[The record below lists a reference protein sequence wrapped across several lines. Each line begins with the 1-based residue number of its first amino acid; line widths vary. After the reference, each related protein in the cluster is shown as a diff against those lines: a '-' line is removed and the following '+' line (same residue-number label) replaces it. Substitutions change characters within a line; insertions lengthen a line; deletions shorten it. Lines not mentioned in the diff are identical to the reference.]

1 MEKSFY
7 CVNEEETKKFG
18 LRLGKFLKSGDFI
31 CLEGNIGAGKTTLVK
46 AIAESMGFLAKDI
59 VSPTFTIMNMH
70 EGVINLY
77 HFDLYRL
84 TGSSELEMLG
94 FYDYHN
100 ADGVVMVEWSNLF
113 LQAMP
118 DKRLTISLLATGEG
132 RNISLKAQGARYEQ
146 ICQEV
151 ASANISD

>member
-59 VSPTFTIMNMH
+59 VSPTFTIMNMY

-84 TGSSELEMLG
+84 TGSSELEMLA
-94 FYDYHN
+94 FY
-100 ADGVVMVEWSNLF
+100 
-113 LQAMP
+113 QA
-118 DKRLTISLLATGEG
+118 
-132 RNISLKAQGARYEQ
+132 
-146 ICQEV
+146 
-151 ASANISD
+151 